1 MSLLKESQKSL
12 HGVIRTAYMTVSDT
26 QSFNLL
32 EFLNTYP
39 AQVSQKSTIRVLNC

>member
-1 MSLLKESQKSL
+1 MSLLKEAQKSL

-39 AQVSQKSTIRVLNC
+39 AQVSQNLTTKL